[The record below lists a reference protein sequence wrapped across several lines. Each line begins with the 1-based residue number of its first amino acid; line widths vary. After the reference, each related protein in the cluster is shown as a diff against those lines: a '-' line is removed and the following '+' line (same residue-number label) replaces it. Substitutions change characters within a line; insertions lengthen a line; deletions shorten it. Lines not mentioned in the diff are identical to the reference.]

1 MSSQRPRIFYG
12 WWIVAIAALG
22 LFLGDAPITVF
33 SFGVFLK
40 PLTQEFH
47 AGRASISLAFTLK
60 QVMSAASVLFAGV
73 LVQRYGSRK
82 IILPYS
88 TIFAALL
95 LCNWIF
101 SRELWRLYVFY
112 FALGFFGIGAAP
124 MPYTNVVSRWF
135 DRRRGLALGLM
146 MFGVGLGAIVMPPVA
161 QYLITRFGWHVAYA
175 LFGGAVL
182 LVCVPTVAAFL
193 KDTPEEIGLLPDGLG
208 DAQSAARNAGSKP
221 GLSWREAWHSRAF
234 WFMLCAFSFVGA
246 STNGCVIHMA
256 PMLADRGSPVQ
267 IAALAS
273 SLAGGA
279 LLIGRVG
286 SGYLLDRFFGP
297 YIAAL
302 FFGGAALGMGL
313 LWATGAREI
322 AFVGA
327 FLIGLGLGAEVDLIA
342 YLVSRYFGLRSF
354 GEIYACFWAA
364 FALSAG
370 LGAYVMGAGF
380 DKTGS
385 YTVPLAGFF
394 FAVLVAI
401 ILMLRL
407 GPYRYTPHVS
417 VAAEAQPEVAG

>member
-1 MSSQRPRIFYG
+1 MNSQRPRIFYG

-22 LFLGDAPITVF
+22 LFFGDASITVF

-40 PLTQEFH
+40 PLSAAFH
-47 AGRASISLAFTLK
+47 SGRASISLAFTVK
-60 QVMSAASVLFAGV
+60 QLTAAGSVLFAGV

-82 IILPYS
+82 IILRY
-88 TIFAALL
+88 TTVFAAIL
-95 LCNWIF
+95 LCNWVF
-101 SRELWRLYVFY
+101 SKELWQLYVFFLAVVF
-112 FALGFFGIGAAP
+112 FAVGAGP

-146 MFGVGLGAIVMPPVA
+146 MFGVGSGAIVVPPAA
-161 QYLITRFGWHVAYA
+161 QYVITKFGWRVAYA
-175 LFGGAVL
+175 SFGGAIL
-182 LVCVPTVAAFL
+182 LVCVPIIVAFL
-193 KDTPEEIGLLPDGLG
+193 KDTPEEMGLLRDGVG
-208 DAQSAARNAGSKP
+208 HAATALRNAASNP

-234 WFMLCAFSFVGA
+234 WLMLCAFSFVGA

-256 PMLADRGSPVQ
+256 PMLADRGGSAQ

-273 SLAGGA
+273 SFAGGA

-297 YIAAL
+297 YIAVL

-313 LWATGAREI
+313 LWATGATEI
-322 AFVGA
+322 AFLGA

-354 GEIYACFWAA
+354 GEIYAFFWAA

-370 LGAYVMGAGF
+370 LGVYAMGAGF

-385 YTVPLAGFF
+385 YTVPLTGFF

-407 GPYRYTPHVS
+407 GPYRYAPPVS
-417 VAAEAQPEVAG
+417 VAAEVQPEVAG